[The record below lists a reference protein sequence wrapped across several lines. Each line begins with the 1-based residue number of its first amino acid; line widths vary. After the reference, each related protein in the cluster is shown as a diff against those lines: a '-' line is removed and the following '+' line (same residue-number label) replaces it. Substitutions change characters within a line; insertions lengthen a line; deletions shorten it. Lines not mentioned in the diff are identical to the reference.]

1 MENTALNEIV
11 KNWAKRAGIWDVYY
25 SNIIK
30 KYQLRWLWF
39 PLGNVSKEHVKS
51 SDWEA
56 NSNTP
61 TIPGTLFTTI
71 YKSTETFAHMIFTF
85 T

>member
-1 MENTALNEIV
+1 MENAALNEIV
-11 KNWAKRAGIWDVYY
+11 KNWAKCAGIWDVYH

-30 KYQLRWLWF
+30 NYQLRWLWF
-39 PLGNVSKEHVKS
+39 PLWNVSKEHVKS

-61 TIPGTLFTTI
+61 AIPEILFTTI
-71 YKSTETFAHMIFTF
+71 HKSTETFAHIFFTF